1 MAEIVN
7 LNRYRKA
14 RKKQRARTD
23 AEENRVRHGR
33 TGVEKLRD
41 RQDSDRDARLLGG
54 ARHDDDGPQ
63 PA

>member
-14 RKKQRARTD
+14 RNKQRARTD
-23 AEENRVRHGR
+23 AEENRARHSR

-41 RQDSDRDARLLGG
+41 SEDRDREARSLDG
-54 ARHDDDGPQ
+54 AKLDDEGPESV
-63 PA
+63 